1 MQSFDVPVISG
12 LMQTLK
18 NMGEYQELYFVAPQE
33 PRYFENKIS
42 GMKIVFD
49 LNWLGP

>member
-12 LMQTLK
+12 LMQTWK
-18 NMGEYQELYFVAPQE
+18 NMGEYQELHFVAPE
-33 PRYFENKIS
+33 PIYFENKIS
-42 GMKIVFD
+42 GKKIVFD